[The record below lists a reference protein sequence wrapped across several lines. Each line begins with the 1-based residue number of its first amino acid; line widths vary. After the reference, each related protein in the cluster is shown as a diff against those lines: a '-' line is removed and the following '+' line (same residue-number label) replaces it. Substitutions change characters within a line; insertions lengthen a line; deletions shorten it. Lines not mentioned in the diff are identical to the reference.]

1 MGLLRSG
8 RHAMTD
14 EDDEADLQRTQEDL
28 NLLRDLFL
36 AAAHGHNKGTII
48 SACMLTISIMLD
60 DAPPDMKVIVL
71 DNVEASLHY
80 LRELYGIPDSERTK
94 Q

>member
-1 MGLLRSG
+1 
-8 RHAMTD
+8 MTD
-14 EDDEADLQRTQEDL
+14 DNDEADLQQTQDDL
-28 NLLRDLFL
+28 NELRNKFL

-80 LRELYGIPDSERTK
+80 LRDLFGIPDSERTK